1 MAFER
6 IIFDIETNGLL
17 DMMLDF
23 SQRPLK
29 LKDDAKLWC
38 ISIRCLDTN
47 DDYMLIPPNIIEDIN
62 KGVYDDPECDEEFN
76 QIKVLPLTR
85 EMLARIFSK
94 ATEVI
99 AHNCVKFDLCALQLF
114 GMLDYTIGYPYYK
127 ELDNS
132 FNSKTLINDK
142 EVVITDTL
150 VWSKILNP
158 DRSGGHSIKNFG
170 KQGFNQKLDFEDF
183 SQFSKRMCI
192 YARQDTVVGR
202 DALITLMEEK
212 GDYEGW
218 DMPYLMELKLADLVL
233 KQELFGFQYNT
244 PLSESNKIELDALL
258 KQRYDAVTPNIPP
271 KPLNKTESKQW
282 TPPAT
287 KTTGTVSYND
297 KVKGILDSVGAIY
310 KEDTDTFIYRD
321 KEYSLS
327 YVKSLQDYIPPS
339 KRKAKSGA
347 LTSAMKKFLDTL
359 GSSYNP
365 ISDSYTYEG
374 REYSLDYEGCVKE
387 VLDPPE
393 VSLSSH
399 MEKFLEKVG
408 ATYNPDTQTYTF
420 EGEEFPIDYSGC
432 IKRELPASIKDLSHL
447 KGHLMSLGW
456 VPSQWNIRDLTR
468 DSKKKLLSED
478 KFYETVERYLND
490 TFEGPFTQ
498 GRLKEL
504 DVPEDTTIDE
514 LRIFLTSEYNPQRPR
529 PVKVSTT
536 PPFRVGATK
545 DLCPNLQ
552 KLSDEGTVPFVK
564 DMVEYFT
571 YQHRRNSIAGGID
584 EDTGEPTK
592 GFESYVRADGRISTP
607 CDSVGTNT
615 SRFKHMVV
623 CNVPRVSS
631 LYGYNMRDL
640 FQAGN
645 NQIQFGYDYSSL
657 IF

>member
-6 IIFDIETNGLL
+6 IVFDIETNNLL
-17 DMMLDF
+17 EPMLDF
-23 SQRPLK
+23 TQRPLR
-29 LKDDAKLWC
+29 LREDARLWC
-38 ISIRCLDTN
+38 MSVRCFETN
-47 DDYMLIPPNIIEDIN
+47 EAYTLIPPHIIDDIN
-62 KGVYDDPECDEEFN
+62 KGVYDDPEWDEPFSKL
-76 QIKVLPLTR
+76 KVLPLTK
-85 EMLARIFSK
+85 EMLARIFAK
-94 ATEVI
+94 ADEVI
-99 AHNCVKFDLCALQLF
+99 AHNSTKFDLPALQLF

-142 EVVITDTL
+142 EVTITDTII
-150 VWSKILNP
+150 WSKILSP
-158 DRSGGHSIKNFG
+158 DRFGGHSIKNFG
-170 KQGFNQKLDFEDF
+170 KQGPNEKMEFEDF
-183 SQFSKRMCI
+183 SRFSKKMCV
-192 YARQDTVVGR
+192 YVDQDTVVGR

-218 DMPYLMELKLADLVL
+218 DIPYLMELKLADLVL

-258 KQRYDAVTPNIPP
+258 KERYDAVTPNIPP

-287 KTTGTVSYND
+287 RITGTVSYND

-310 KEDTDTFIYRD
+310 KEDTNTFVYKD
-321 KEYSLS
+321 KEYPLS
-327 YVKSLQDYIPPS
+327 YVKSIQDFVPPS

-365 ISDSYTYEG
+365 VSDSYVYEG

-387 VLDPPE
+387 VLEAPE

-432 IKRELPASIKDLSHL
+432 IKKELPASIKDLSHL
-447 KGHLMSLGW
+447 KGYLMSLGW

-514 LRIFLTSEYNPQRPR
+514 LRTFLTSDYNPQRPK
-529 PVKVSTT
+529 PVRVSTT

-552 KLSDEGTVPFVK
+552 KLSDEGTVSFVK

-615 SRFKHMVV
+615 SRFKHMIV
-623 CNVPRVSS
+623 CNIPRVSS
-631 LYGYNMRDL
+631 LYGYNMRGL

-645 NQIQFGYDYSSL
+645 NQIQFGYDYSS
-657 IF
+657 FF

>member
-6 IIFDIETNGLL
+6 IVFDLEATNLL
-17 DMMLDF
+17 EPMIDF
-23 SQRPLK
+23 MTRPLK
-29 LKDDAKLWC
+29 LKEEAKLWC
-38 ISIRCLDTN
+38 VSVRCLDT
-47 DDYMLIPPNIIEDIN
+47 DQDYMLIPQNILEELSQGLYN
-62 KGVYDDPECDEEFN
+62 NPEHDEEFSK
-76 QIKVLPLTR
+76 IKLLPLNK
-85 EMLARIFSK
+85 EMLGRIFAK
-94 ATEVI
+94 AELI
-99 AHNCVKFDLCALQLF
+99 AGHNIVKYDLPVLQLF
-114 GMLDYTIGYPYYK
+114 GLIDYQIGYPYY
-127 ELDNS
+127 EVLDNEY
-132 FNSKTLINDK
+132 KTESLINGK
-142 EVVITDTL
+142 SVQIIDTL
-150 VWSKILNP
+150 VLSKLLNP
-158 DRSGGHSIKNFG
+158 DRPSHALKAFG
-170 KQGFNQKLDFEDF
+170 TENSQKLDFSEF
-183 SQFSKRMCI
+183 SMFSKEMVI
-192 YARQDTVVGR
+192 YARQDTVVSVQ
-202 DALITLMEEK
+202 AYNQLTEEK

-218 DMPYLMELKLADLVL
+218 DIPYLMELKLADLVL

-244 PLSESNKIELDALL
+244 PLSKSNKVELDALL
-258 KQRYDAVTPNIPP
+258 KERYDAVTPNIPP

-287 KTTGTVSYND
+287 KITGTVSYND

-310 KEDTDTFIYRD
+310 KEDANTFVYKN
-321 KEYSLS
+321 KEYPLS
-327 YVKSLQDYIPPS
+327 YVKSIQDFVPPS

-387 VLDPPE
+387 VLDLPE

-447 KGHLMSLGW
+447 KGYLMSLGW

-468 DSKKKLLSED
+468 DSKKKLLSEE

-504 DVPEDTTIDE
+504 DLPEDTTIYE
-514 LRIFLTSEYNPQRPR
+514 LRTFLTSEYNPQRPR

-552 KLSDEGTVPFVK
+552 KLSDEGTVSFVK

-592 GFESYVRADGRISTP
+592 GFESYVRTDGRISTP

-615 SRFKHMVV
+615 SRFKHMIV
-623 CNVPRVSS
+623 CNIPRVSS

-645 NQIQFGYDYSSL
+645 NQIQFGYDYSS
-657 IF
+657 FF